1 MLAPDYAVLIIVLVA
16 TATGLLTA
24 AWFASRIALISI
36 EDDSSSANA
45 RLINNEHKAADD
57 NTTMSVPEIA
67 RAIADGANAFLYAE
81 YQYAHTRQTQ
91 QACRAVVSTGS
102 VQGGS
107 SDGDAVCTAPVSDL
121 CFRACLLLDGWVC
134 S

>member
-36 EDDSSSANA
+36 EEDSSSANA

-81 YQYAHTRQTQ
+81 YQYAHTRHTQ
-91 QACRAVVSTGS
+91 QACRAVVSR
-102 VQGGS
+102 QAACKEE
-107 SDGDAVCTAPVSDL
+107 AVTVMRYAQRRCLTCTFVL
-121 CFRACLLLDGWVC
+121 ACC
-134 S
+134 